1 MDIHFAHS
9 LITALR
15 DDPCVFG
22 YSGLFP
28 DEHSPRL
35 IELGEA
41 VLSGSE
47 GTLPVKGRLGYVM
60 VEAYQNIVR
69 HRSRSVSIAPWGEG
83 RSMFLLRCHTAG
95 QQVFACNLV
104 TRAQAKKL
112 DTDLSDLQ
120 GLGNA
125 ELKELYLEGI
135 QRTSKPGT
143 RGAGLGLIE
152 MVRRA
157 GGGATWAFNH
167 VDEQHDLFAISL
179 ELANT
184 GGADALRMDG
194 PLHRMVL
201 THRIK
206 LFHVGLWSA
215 DIEQVLLDLAVNEGK
230 DEGADTTGRRE
241 VLQRIIGAFRSV
253 CDHASPMLLTLH
265 GAEQTLFSLG
275 GMVSGKDE
283 AGLRSRLS
291 EMNAILQVE
300 ERPEGDAALATVE
313 FPC

>member
-1 MDIHFAHS
+1 MDIHFARS

-15 DDPCVFG
+15 DDLCIFG

-41 VLSGSE
+41 VLNGPQ
-47 GTLPVKGRLGYVM
+47 GTFPVKGRLGYVM

-69 HRSRSVSIAPWGEG
+69 HRSRSVSISPWGKG

-112 DTDLSDLQ
+112 DTDLADLQ
-120 GLGNA
+120 GLDNA
-125 ELKELYLEGI
+125 GLKELYLEGI
-135 QRTSKPGT
+135 QRTSRPGI

-201 THRIK
+201 SHRIR

-230 DEGADTTGRRE
+230 DEDADATGRRE
-241 VLQRIIGAFRSV
+241 VLQRIIGIFRAV
-253 CDHASPMLLTLH
+253 CFHSSPMLLTLH
-265 GAEQTLFSLG
+265 GADRTLFSLG
-275 GMVSGKDE
+275 GRILKTDE
-283 AGLRSRLS
+283 ARLRSRLS
-291 EMNAILQVE
+291 EVNTTLHVE
-300 ERPEGDAALATVE
+300 DGPEGDAVLATAE
-313 FPC
+313 FPG